1 MEPRNA
7 AQVHLDSVHRAAHAR
22 SSSVKWC
29 WWSSRE
35 LALRGPLPLI
45 ILDLNWPMWR
55 PWHDSSCSG
64 MQIPGNHLCLYIGHS
79 QRILPAQLWKHNTE
93 MLTNP
98 AGTSL
103 VQYSPVQSQ
112 LTLPD
117 LLQYPFITFS
127 VCLCSSEREVCSL
140 SEESLGGTFILSES

>member
-22 SSSVKWC
+22 SSSVQWC

-35 LALRGPLPLI
+35 LALCGPLPLI

-64 MQIPGNHLCLYIGHS
+64 MQIPGNHLCLYIGHT

-93 MLTNP
+93 MLTNS

-103 VQYSPVQSQ
+103 VQYSH
-112 LTLPD
+112 
-117 LLQYPFITFS
+117 LQPELIAQYNPSSLFQI
-127 VCLCSSEREVCSL
+127 CSSIPSSL
-140 SEESLGGTFILSES
+140 SLCACVPLRERFALSQNRA